1 MREGNTLLK
10 RSFGRSVV
18 LMGAALLPAAAPRL
32 CQGQVISDYR
42 ATNTAI
48 IQHGVGKTL
57 LEGISNASNPLPY
70 GESLPA
76 TYDGYAATSTFSVSG
91 NSATVSYQL
100 TTGTPSAA
108 SDYVS
113 ASPQLRFTASLPFTY
128 TASSSHSFS
137 GANVGTNNS
146 AFIAAEYLFPVGDSV
161 SDLLTRSWRTT
172 QADGVYTNID
182 DIDPHEGYAI
192 VRGTSNGDGKV
203 YAPGTYGVSLAAFLY
218 GDNALAAGSFTLNL
232 APVPPSTPPTPPS
245 PPDHRIIN
253 VIKYNDLNGD
263 GVRQA
268 GEPGMEGWDFNM
280 VNGLSSNIGTYT
292 TDSKGKITLDL
303 PNSSLPFAYY
313 ASETSKPGWTKT
325 SNVGTADGVI
335 VSNNSEGTIEVG
347 NQKIASPGT
356 SEIQLFKFVDDN
368 GNGKYDFGEQ
378 GLQGWAMDVLGVNP
392 DLTTTKLATLVT
404 DESGMAW
411 YTANDILTGYQN
423 MLILQDQNPGFLNVY
438 STGFPVSTAGQL
450 GQVQTFQ
457 LATLV
462 AVPEPTGLA
471 LIGVAAT
478 FVRRRRR

>member
-1 MREGNTLLK
+1 MREDNTLLK

-18 LMGAALLPAAAPRL
+18 LMSAALLPAVAPRL

-42 ATNTAI
+42 ATNYSN

-57 LEGISNASNPLPY
+57 YEGNSHAMNPLPY
-70 GESLPA
+70 GESVPA
-76 TYDGYAATSTFSVSG
+76 TYDGYAATSTFSISG
-91 NSATVSYQL
+91 NSVTVSYQL
-100 TTGTPSAA
+100 ATGTPSLP
-108 SDYVS
+108 SDRAQAQPEV
-113 ASPQLRFTASLPFTY
+113 RFVAGVPFTY

-137 GANVGTNNS
+137 GGNVGSNGF
-146 AFIAAEYLFPVGDSV
+146 AFGSNQELYTVGGNGTY
-161 SDLLTRSWRTT
+161 LLTRNFQTSETS
-172 QADGVYTNID
+172 GVYANID
-182 DIDPHEGYAI
+182 DVDPHEGNTNN
-192 VRGTSNGDGKV
+192 RGTWNGDGKV
-203 YAPGTYGVSLAAFLY
+203 YAPGEYGFLIATSLY

-253 VIKYNDLNGD
+253 VIKYNDLDGD
-263 GVRQA
+263 GARDP

-280 VNGLSSNIGTYT
+280 VNGLASNIGTYT

-303 PNSSLPFAYY
+303 PNSLLPFAYS

-325 SNVGTADGVI
+325 SDVDGVI

-356 SEIQLFKFVDDN
+356 AEIQLFKFVDDN
-368 GNGKYDFGEQ
+368 GNGAYDFGEQ

-392 DLTTTKLATLVT
+392 DLSTTKLATVVT

-411 YTANDILTGYQN
+411 YTADPFVTGYQN
-423 MLILQDQNPGFLNVY
+423 MSIIQDQNPGFLNVY
-438 STGFPVSTAGQL
+438 STEFSASVTGQL

-462 AVPEPTGLA
+462 AVPEPGTLSILGLSA
-471 LIGVAAT
+471 LGILS
-478 FVRRRRR
+478 RRRR